1 MNHFSA
7 YVREVPRGY
16 WAMLRFARDGKP
28 KPVMGEGAKPIVF
41 ETKLEATEEALRH
54 VIAYMNGDYL
64 RAGEIASMDPTE
76 REQVF
81 GSDGA
86 IYRKGRKIEVER
98 KRAAA

>member
-1 MNHFSA
+1 M
-7 YVREVPRGY
+7 V
-16 WAMLRFARDGKP
+16 RFAQHGRPNPILCRG
-28 KPVMGEGAKPIVF
+28 GAPIIYPT
-41 ETKLEATEEALRH
+41 ELEATQQALRH
-54 VIAYMNGDYL
+54 VLAYMNGDYL
-64 RAGEIASMDPTE
+64 RAGEIASMEPTE

>member
-1 MNHFSA
+1 MNRYA
-7 YVREVPRGY
+7 GYTKQVPQG
-16 WAMLRFARDGKP
+16 WWVMLRFSRDSHP
-28 KPVMGEGAKPIVF
+28 KPLLNEGGAPQVF
-41 ETKLEATEEALRH
+41 TCELEATRTVNRH
-54 VIAYMNGDYL
+54 LLAYFNGKYL
-64 RAGEIASMDPTE
+64 REGEIASMEPTE